1 MFQERRFDLG
11 GLPLNY
17 AEGSP
22 SGPPIVFLHGA
33 SGHWQN
39 LLPLLEPLAVSWH
52 VYAPDLRGHGGSFHQ
67 PGGYRFDDFVADIES
82 FLDDVVGETV
92 VLFGYSLGG
101 YIALSIAAQS
111 PARVRTLVIADT
123 PLYAELHP
131 QAGPFNRAVA
141 DVVAQGQTV
150 SAIERALADITLG
163 EQDGA
168 TVRLG
173 EIMDAALLHEWSME
187 LVHVDPDVLRMWAD
201 GRMLSGYDAERLLGR
216 VQCPTLLI
224 QADPSRGGNMT
235 ERDVQ
240 RATAKIRDV
249 THVRLNGLSHSLHQE
264 NAEAVLEALTNYLL
278 LQGA

>member
-22 SGPPIVFLHGA
+22 SGPPIVLLHGA
-33 SGHWQN
+33 SGRWQN
-39 LLPLLEPLAVSWH
+39 LFPLLEPLAASWH

-67 PGGYRFDDFVADIES
+67 PGGYRLDDFVADIVA
-82 FLDDVVGETV
+82 FLDGVVGEAV

-111 PARVRTLVIADT
+111 PSRVRTLVIADT

-131 QAGPFNRAVA
+131 QAGSFNRAVA
-141 DVVAQGQTV
+141 NVAAPGQTV
-150 SAIERALADITLG
+150 SATERALAAITLG

-173 EIMDAALLHEWSME
+173 DVMEAPLLHEWSMA

-201 GRMLSGYDAERLLGR
+201 GRTLSGYDAESLLGW

-235 ERDVQ
+235 ERDVR
-240 RATAKIRDV
+240 RATAKLRDV
-249 THVRLNGLSHSLHQE
+249 THVRLDGLSHSLHQE
-264 NAEAVLEALTNYLL
+264 NAEAVIAVLTRF
-278 LQGA
+278 LQHH